1 MKIPS
6 VDQALFHNNVELKE
20 DMSLKDCGIGEDDI
34 LLVRQAAGRNAPPD
48 SQAEVDRR
56 TPPDSQAE
64 VVRRQILRTPE
75 LMSRLAPRFQDAAM
89 NNPTEFARLYND
101 MVAIQRNV
109 ETQQVCIC
117 VFQKFSNLRKA

>member
-20 DMSLKDCGIGEDDI
+20 DKSLKDCGIGEDDI
-34 LLVRQAAGRNAPPD
+34 LLVRQTAGR
-48 SQAEVDRR
+48 S

-64 VVRRQILRTPE
+64 VVRRQILRTPD

-101 MVAIQRNV
+101 MVASQRNV

-117 VFQKFSNLRKA
+117 VFQQLTNFRKA